1 MKAKSNYSSL
11 VEETVAKGSI
21 AGIAV
26 ITVFVGSFFIW
37 SATCLGGAVVS
48 LLN

>member
-11 VEETVAKGSI
+11 VEEAVAKGTI
-21 AGIAV
+21 GGIAAV
-26 ITVFVGSFFIW
+26 TIFVGAFFVW

>member
-11 VEETVAKGSI
+11 VEETVAKGTI
-21 AGIAV
+21 GGIAV
-26 ITVFVGSFFIW
+26 VTIFVGSFFIW